1 LSHQIS
7 LLDRQCDEDMTDS
20 ARLYLLS
27 IPNKERIES
36 MLTYM
41 YDDSEFMSD
50 FGIRSLSKFHKDN
63 PYVFRADGH
72 EHRVDYVPGESFF
85 LFSL

>member
-1 LSHQIS
+1 
-7 LLDRQCDEDMTDS
+7 
-20 ARLYLLS
+20 
-27 IPNKERIES
+27 